1 MAYIAAMISIGITMV
16 YAGGHEDLKVLLAI
30 GILLYGAG
38 IFIGDVVEKRTN
50 DRIKSLEKEIEELKK
65 NGSK

>member
-16 YAGGHEDLKVLLAI
+16 YAGGHEDLKVLLAV
-30 GILLYGAG
+30 GFLLYGAG
-38 IFIGDVVEKRTN
+38 IFIGDMVEKRTN
-50 DRIKSLEKEIEELKK
+50 DRIKALEKEIEELKK